1 MFLRILGQFR
11 ESVRTGCFV
20 MTIHAEEEM
29 GDDLFTIFDVE
40 QAILEGEIVERQKDP
55 ARKEW
60 KYLLKGR
67 ASDGRPLHV
76 VAKMAPSGKMVI
88 ITVFGE

>member
-1 MFLRILGQFR
+1 MFLRVLGQFR
-11 ESVRTGCFV
+11 ESVRTGSFV
-20 MTIHAEEEM
+20 MTLHAEEEM
-29 GDDLFTIFDVE
+29 ADDLFTIFDVE
-40 QAILEGEIVERQKDP
+40 QAILEGEILERQKDS
-55 ARKEW
+55 ARSER

-67 ASDGRPLHV
+67 ASDARLLHV